1 MTSRRFS
8 LGLAAAGVACAAL
21 LAACGGGGYSAPAAN
36 PNPVS
41 TATPPAVSTQ
51 QVVTEALPT
60 TVMGV
65 EVDPT
70 FGMIGGFTQA
80 VFSQTLA
87 FAPGAQIMIHNGQA
101 NLQHT
106 FGVDSTTGFD
116 TTGAALSPNATG
128 GATIAGGFN
137 TGTLNPGATAGPFT
151 LAAGIYWIGCDFH
164 FLSNNMRTVLQVSA
178 AATPGPQAT
187 APPGLAVPTSP
198 PGTGTPY

>member
-1 MTSRRFS
+1 MILRRFP
-8 LGLAAAGVACAAL
+8 LGLAAAGVACAAM
-21 LAACGGGGYSAPAAN
+21 LAACGGGGSSGTMSPA
-36 PNPVS
+36 PNP
-41 TATPPAVSTQ
+41 TATPPTVSSQ

-70 FGMIGGFTQA
+70 FGMIGGFTQTI
-80 VFSQTLA
+80 FSQTLA

-101 NLQHT
+101 SLQHT

-116 TTGAALSPNATG
+116 TTGAALSPTATG
-128 GATIAGGFN
+128 GATIAAGFN

-151 LAAGIYWIGCDFH
+151 LAAGTYWIGCDFH

-187 APPGLAVPTSP
+187 APPGLVAPTSP